1 MQIGLEDNI
10 IVLKLNDGEDLFRSL
25 EISLKKLDIRS
36 GVILSGIGMIKEFEL
51 GYFDN
56 GEYRLKQF
64 NAPHELVSLMGSVAY
79 AKHDPDQMLLHIHCT
94 AADSDL
100 NVWGGHLYHARVNVI
115 NEITILRL
123 NKLELTRIK
132 NDLTGL
138 MELNIEDQR

>member
-1 MQIGLEDNI
+1 MQFGLEDNI
-10 IVLKLNDGEDLFRSL
+10 IVLKLDDGEDLLRSV
-25 EISLKKLDIRS
+25 EMSLKKMDVRS
-36 GVILSGIGMIKEFEL
+36 GVFLTGIGMIKEFEL

-64 NAPHELVSLMGSVAY
+64 KAPHELVSLMGSVAY
-79 AKHDPDQMLLHIHCT
+79 ARQDPDQMLLHIHCT
-94 AADSDL
+94 VSDSDL

-138 MELNIEDQR
+138 MELNIENQG